1 MDQHLNY
8 KYSND
13 HVVEVF
19 VRHNKQIK
27 IDPAVFES
35 ISIRYESP
43 ECHYFIAKINLQQIM
58 NSDWISD
65 PDISIILTENNT

>member
-13 HVVEVF
+13 HVVEVY
-19 VRHNKQIK
+19 VRQKGKLK

-35 ISIRYESP
+35 VSIRYESP
-43 ECHYFIAKINLQQIM
+43 ECDYFIAKINLQKIM
-58 NSDWISD
+58 NSEWLND